1 MPIKRILAAV
11 SLVAALALAGCS
23 SADGASDETDTS
35 AGAETGAPEADLDGL
50 PDVVAEV
57 NGDEITLDEFTRNY
71 EGQLQQA
78 AMQSQTTGEEVDQD
92 ALKEQ
97 VANLLVDNHLLTQA
111 AAKAGIKPTD
121 ANIDD
126 ELTGLAEQNGM
137 ESGDDVLA
145 ALKEQ
150 GLSEDEVREDLATQY
165 QVTAYIEQEADIAD
179 PSDAELQEQYDA
191 LVEQQSAAADA
202 GGEMPPFED
211 VKEQLAEQSKMQQQ
225 NEAAQGIVDALR
237 EGADITIHL

>member
-1 MPIKRILAAV
+1 MPIKRVLAAV

-23 SADGASDETDTS
+23 SADGESDQTDTS
-35 AGAETGAPEADLDGL
+35 AGAETGVPEADLEGL

-57 NGDEITLDEFTRNY
+57 NGDEITLAEFTRNY

-78 AMQSQTTGEEVDQD
+78 AMQSQATGEDVDQD

-97 VANLLVDNHLLTQA
+97 VAGLLVDNHLLTQA
-111 AAKAGIKPTD
+111 AVKAGIEPSESD
-121 ANIDD
+121 IDD
-126 ELTGLAEQNGM
+126 ELAGLAEQNGL

-150 GLSEDEVREDLATQY
+150 GLSEDEVRADLATQF
-165 QVTAYIEQEADIAD
+165 QVSTYIEQEADIAA
-179 PSDAELQEQYDA
+179 PSDEELQQQYDA

-202 GGEMPPFED
+202 GGEIPPFED
-211 VKEQLAEQSKMQQQ
+211 VKDQLADQAKMQQE
-225 NEAAQGIVDALR
+225 NEAAQGIVEQLR
-237 EGADITIHL
+237 DGADITIHL